1 VWGHGA
7 RGKEEEKMAEF
18 DTIIRGG
25 MVVDGTRL
33 PRYRADVGIKDGKV
47 AKLGKLKPHQ
57 GAKVID
63 ADGQIVAPGFVDLH
77 THYDA
82 QLFWDPYCTI
92 SSWHGVTSVV
102 IGNCGFGFAPVKPE
116 MRDRAMLTMTRTEAI
131 PYASM
136 KAGLP
141 WDWVTYPEFLDSVER
156 HPKGVNMLPFVPM
169 APVMTWVMGLDEAKS
184 GRMPTEAETREMC
197 RLINE
202 AMDHGACGW
211 SAQRFGRNS
220 VQADYDGT
228 PMVTDLMHDE
238 TALAL
243 ARVLGER
250 NEGFIQMSYIPD
262 ASKYEGDIQ
271 DHTEKHFEELAMAAG
286 RPILYNAIAINDAHP
301 ERFRRQL
308 HWIEN
313 CAKRGI
319 RVFGQSA
326 TLEVGFVFTFKDWN
340 LWDDMP
346 EWREVTTGTIEDRL
360 MKLSDP
366 ERRPGLRKVDE
377 MTGLITNNVRDIF
390 ILECK
395 HPELKKYENMTV
407 GEVAAREHKHPVD
420 AMLDIA
426 CADGLNTDFYTPP
439 INVRNDYLKEMV
451 TSPGMAIFGVSDGGA
466 HTKFFSGGRYSTE
479 AIIKMGRDNDIL
491 PLEEIHFRLS
501 AHPAMCAG
509 FRNRGTLVEGNWAD
523 VVIYDLDR
531 LAIKPMEIVH
541 DFPGGEWRRVQ
552 RPEGYS
558 AVMVNGDVIIDHG
571 RETGATPGK
580 LLRRGG

>member
-1 VWGHGA
+1 
-7 RGKEEEKMAEF
+7 MAEF
-18 DTIIRGG
+18 DAVIRGG
-25 MVVDGTRL
+25 IVIDGTRL
-33 PRYRADVGIKDGKV
+33 PRYRADVGIKDGRI
-47 AKLGKLKPHQ
+47 AEIGKLKSHQ
-57 GAKVID
+57 AKRVID
-63 ADGQIVAPGFVDLH
+63 AGGLNVAPGFVDLH

-116 MRDRAMLTMTRTEAI
+116 LRDRSMLTMTRTEAI

-141 WDWVTYPEFLDSVER
+141 WDWITYPEFLDSVDR
-156 HPKGVNMLPFVPM
+156 RPKGINMLPFVPM
-169 APVMTWVMGLDEAKS
+169 APVMTWVMGLDDAKS
-184 GRMPTEAETREMC
+184 GRLPTDAETKEMC

-202 AMDHGACGW
+202 AMDRGACGW

-220 VQADYDGT
+220 VQADFDGT

-238 TALAL
+238 TAVAL
-243 ARVLGER
+243 ANVLGER
-250 NEGFIQMSYIPD
+250 NQGFIQMSYIPD

-271 DHTEKHFEELAMAAG
+271 DHTEHHFEELALAAG
-286 RPILYNAIAINDAHP
+286 RPVLYNAIAINDAHP

-308 HWIEN
+308 RWIES

-319 RVFGQSA
+319 RVYGQSA
-326 TLEVGFVFTFKDWN
+326 TLEVGFLFTFKDWN

-346 EWREVTTGTIEDRL
+346 EWREVTTGPVEDRL
-360 MKLSDP
+360 IKLSDP
-366 ERRPGLRKVDE
+366 ERRPSLRKVDE

-390 ILECK
+390 VLECK
-395 HPELKKYENMTV
+395 EPALKKYENRTI
-407 GEVAAREHKHPVD
+407 GEIAVRENKHPVD

-426 CADGLNTDFYTPP
+426 CADGLNAEFYTPP
-439 INVRNDYLKEMV
+439 INLRGDYLKEMV

-479 AIIKMGRDNDIL
+479 ALIKMGRDNDIL

-509 FRNRGTLVEGNWAD
+509 FKKRGTLVEGNWAD
-523 VVIYDLDR
+523 IVTYDLDK
-531 LAIKPMEIVH
+531 LEIKPLEIVH

-552 RPEGYS
+552 RSAGYQTM
-558 AVMVNGDVIIDHG
+558 MVNGEVTFDDN
-571 RETGATPGK
+571 RCTGGTPGR
-580 LLRRGG
+580 LLRHGG

>member
-1 VWGHGA
+1 
-7 RGKEEEKMAEF
+7 MAEF

-25 MVVDGTRL
+25 VVVDGTRM
-33 PRYRADVGIKDGKV
+33 PRYRADVGIKDGRI
-47 AKLGKLKPHQ
+47 AKLGYLKPHQ
-57 GAKVID
+57 ANKVID
-63 ADGQIVAPGFVDLH
+63 ADGQFVAPGFVDLH

-102 IGNCGFGFAPVKPE
+102 IGNCGFGFAPVKAE

-156 HPKGVNMLPFVPM
+156 RPKGVNMLPFVPM
-169 APVMTWVMGLDEAKS
+169 APIMTWVMGLDEAKS
-184 GRMPTEAETREMC
+184 GRMPTETETKEMC

-211 SAQRFGRNS
+211 SAQRFGKNS
-220 VQADYDGT
+220 VQADYDGS

-271 DHTEKHFEELAMAAG
+271 DHTEKHFEELATAAG

-308 HWIEN
+308 HWIES
-313 CAKRGI
+313 CARRGI

-346 EWREVTTGTIEDRL
+346 EWREVTTGPIEDRL

-377 MTGLITNNVRDIF
+377 MTGLITNDVRDIF

-395 HPELKKYENMTV
+395 RADLKKYENLTV
-407 GEVAAREHKHPVD
+407 GEVARRENKHPVD

-479 AIIKMGRDNDIL
+479 ALIKMGRDNDIL

-523 VVIYDLDR
+523 VVIYDLNR

-552 RPEGYS
+552 RAEGYS
-558 AVMVNGDVIIDHG
+558 TVMVNGGVIIENG
-571 RETGATPGK
+571 RETGTTPGK